1 METSDRSSYELEL
14 SSIPE
19 IRRVWNKGEW
29 YYSVVDIIAFL
40 TGTANSRIYWGVLKK
55 RLKEEGFDADL
66 QIEQLHLQAADK
78 RFRSTDTMNRQ
89 AVLRLVQSIPSPKV
103 EPLRRWLAQVGE
115 ERLQE
120 IEHPEKAIERVRAKY
135 RAQGRSEEW
144 IEERIKNDVIRNELT
159 DEWQNRGATRETQ
172 FAILTNELSEGTFG
186 LTVKAYKEYKI
197 LPTRA
202 NLRDHMTNI
211 ELALTSLSEAT
222 AIELHRDRDSQGFPE
237 LRQDAR
243 DAGQAAGDARKV
255 VEKTLGRSVVSA
267 ENFLETKQAGPSL
280 GSGKKQ
286 NAGPEQP
293 TLFDMNET
301 GSE

>member
-1 METSDRSSYELEL
+1 MEEARGNTDVSLFGQQQL
-14 SSIPE
+14 
-19 IRRVWNKGEW
+19 RRLWYKGEW
-29 YYSVVDIIAFL
+29 YYSIADVIAVL
-40 TGTANSRIYWGVLKK
+40 TDSSNPRNYWTVLKK
-55 RLKEEGFDADL
+55 RLGEEGFDEAFS
-66 QIEQLHLQAADK
+66 QVEQLKLQSQDN
-78 RFRSTDTMNRQ
+78 RFRLTDTANRQ
-89 AVLRLVQSIPSPKV
+89 TILRIIQSVPSPKA
-103 EPLRRWLAQVGE
+103 EPFKQWLAQVGE
-115 ERLQE
+115 ERFSE

-159 DEWQNRGATRETQ
+159 DEWQDRGATRETQ
-172 FAILTNELSEGTFG
+172 FAILTNELSEGTFD

-237 LRQDAR
+237 LRQDTR
-243 DAGQAAGDARKV
+243 DAGQAAGEARKV
-255 VEKTLGRSVVSA
+255 VEKTLGRSVVST
-267 ENFLETKQAGPSL
+267 ENFLETKQTKSSIGP
-280 GSGKKQ
+280 GKKQ
-286 NAGPEQP
+286 NVGPEHP
-293 TLFDMNET
+293 TLFDMHET